1 LFIEDSPEDYLLMK
15 RVIDGIGFAYTDKRV
30 QDPLALKKEL
40 LNTEWDIFILD
51 HEIPGTSVTEFLEIL
66 KVHDSLIPIVVV
78 SGVISEDQVATALQY
93 GARDYVMKDNLRRL
107 PSVILREIDSHIER
121 RKYRQA
127 QIDKEQI
134 NFALLNS
141 EKRFKNL
148 VENSSDIFLLI
159 SVDGKVSYVSPTVK
173 QILGYDPEE
182 VLNKLFFDYVHP
194 DERNKSVQSFYN
206 AVSNTGIS
214 TLNRHKIR
222 HADGS
227 YRYLETRANNQLDDP
242 DISALI
248 VNARDDT
255 KRIEA
260 EILIEQHIRAQDT
273 LYQSAFEYL
282 KMTPDDNIFIHICRT
297 LQELVPDSIVVANE
311 YDEQTG
317 MLYVHSICG
326 LERYSSFFPDLLRR
340 FSVGKSFKPHQ
351 KAYSVLKTGLMHI
364 VEGGLH
370 ELFFEDLP
378 KPVSSFV
385 QQKMNIGT
393 IRTMGIVSE
402 DQLHGN
408 VVIMEIGNGKPF
420 PDQIVETF
428 IGVATVALRKKL
440 SDKQISRSLHE
451 KEVMLKEIHH
461 RVKNNLQIISGLL
474 ELQAFQIRDDS
485 VRYALLDSQ
494 SRVKSMALVHEKIY
508 QSEDLSSINY
518 KEYIDQLAE
527 YLFAT
532 HEQPNVTYSIDS
544 DNVNMPI
551 DSAIPTGIIINELI
565 TNSLKHAFPDGRN
578 GSVGIKLKNH
588 SNGVTLV
595 VEDNGIGMK
604 KEVDLSTSTSLGLEL
619 VNALSQ
625 QLNATVQVDTQ
636 NGTRFTFQIPLEQ
649 NGVETRS

>member
-1 LFIEDSPEDYLLMK
+1 
-15 RVIDGIGFAYTDKRV
+15 
-30 QDPLALKKEL
+30 
-40 LNTEWDIFILD
+40 
-51 HEIPGTSVTEFLEIL
+51 
-66 KVHDSLIPIVVV
+66 
-78 SGVISEDQVATALQY
+78 
-93 GARDYVMKDNLRRL
+93 
-107 PSVILREIDSHIER
+107 
-121 RKYRQA
+121 
-127 QIDKEQI
+127 
-134 NFALLNS
+134 
-141 EKRFKNL
+141 
-148 VENSSDIFLLI
+148 
-159 SVDGKVSYVSPTVK
+159 
-173 QILGYDPEE
+173 
-182 VLNKLFFDYVHP
+182 
-194 DERNKSVQSFYN
+194 
-206 AVSNTGIS
+206 
-214 TLNRHKIR
+214 
-222 HADGS
+222 
-227 YRYLETRANNQLDDP
+227 
-242 DISALI
+242 
-248 VNARDDT
+248 
-255 KRIEA
+255 
-260 EILIEQHIRAQDT
+260 
-273 LYQSAFEYL
+273 
-282 KMTPDDNIFIHICRT
+282 
-297 LQELVPDSIVVANE
+297 
-311 YDEQTG
+311 
-317 MLYVHSICG
+317 
-326 LERYSSFFPDLLRR
+326 
-340 FSVGKSFKPHQ
+340 
-351 KAYSVLKTGLMHI
+351 MHI